1 MSTAKAQDPFE
12 TGVDALAR
20 WCAYAAGV
28 VLTAMAMMS
37 AYSIVGRAVTGKPIQ
52 GDFELVQVGCAI
64 CVGLFLPICQLRGG
78 NIIVDFF
85 TSRASDRTRGMLDTI
100 GALLVAV
107 MMALITWRTGVGMLS
122 TKAAGE
128 TSMIMGVPLWW
139 GYAGMLPGLAVTV
152 LAALVSARKAL
163 ASHDGVKETA

>member
-1 MSTAKAQDPFE
+1 MNASLPPERGFAGF
-12 TGVDALAR
+12 VDWLAR
-20 WCAYAAGV
+20 VCAYAAGV
-28 VLTAMAMMS
+28 VLTGIAVMS

-85 TSRASDRTRGMLDTI
+85 TSGVSERGRSVLDAI
-100 GALLVAV
+100 GALIIAA
-107 MMALITWRTGVGMLS
+107 MMALLTWRTGVGLLS
-122 TKAAGE
+122 VKANGE
-128 TSMIMGVPLWW
+128 TSMIMGVPIWW

-152 LAALVSARKAL
+152 LAALASAVQHLGAGKA
-163 ASHDGVKETA
+163 EP